1 MYQLFKNNNNFN
13 SDISFWDTASVTT
26 MFEMFLNANAFNR
39 PLEMD
44 TSSVTIP
51 LPWNSNSFKTTHQ

>member
-39 PLEMD
+39 QLE
-44 TSSVTIP
+44 TGTPQVLRIP
-51 LPWNSNSFKTTHQ
+51 EECSMELK